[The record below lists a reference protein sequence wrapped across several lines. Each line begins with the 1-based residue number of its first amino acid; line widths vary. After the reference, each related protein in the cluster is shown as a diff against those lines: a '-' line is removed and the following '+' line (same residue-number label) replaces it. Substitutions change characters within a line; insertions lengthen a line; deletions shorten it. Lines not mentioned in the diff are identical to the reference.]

1 MGKRRMISNEILES
15 DRVYTLSNNAK
26 LLYIYLIMA
35 GDDDGFVGSAK
46 KILKELDLDER
57 YVEELLLADLIHQ
70 FDSSV
75 LLIMDWKI
83 HNQIAPSKYQ
93 GTLYETERRYLS
105 RTKSKR
111 YVIMSEEDLR
121 INAIEESSLENNSS
135 CSAINKA
142 EKAKEFEAKVLAQ
155 KMYKSIVISE

>member
-1 MGKRRMISNEILES
+1 
-15 DRVYTLSNNAK
+15 
-26 LLYIYLIMA
+26 MA